1 MSGILKVSG
10 KIMSLMGR
18 GIVIVPQ
25 FILQLLG
32 WIITLVR
39 IAIDFIASASI
50 YGSVVI
56 VLIFTAGGIYN
67 VVQLHDS
74 VVGTIIL
81 FSLVAG
87 ILLFIY
93 NLAASIFNTI
103 LISISIALS
112 LIELGFGAINSGSE
126 IVYKWFGRM
135 AGQEAYE
142 DYVNKKNDKAFIRE
156 GRESAIQ

>member
-32 WIITLVR
+32 WIFTLVR
-39 IAIDFIASASI
+39 NAIDFIASASI
-50 YGSVVI
+50 FGSIVI

-67 VVQLHDS
+67 VVKLHDG
-74 VVGTIIL
+74 VIGTIIL

-87 ILLFIY
+87 ILLVIY
-93 NLAASIFNTI
+93 NLAVSIFNTI
-103 LISISIALS
+103 LKSISIVLS
-112 LIELGFGAINSGSE
+112 LIALGFGAINSALE
-126 IVYKWFGRM
+126 IVYRWFVRM
-135 AGQEAYE
+135 AGQEEYE
-142 DYVNKKNDKAFIRE
+142 DYVNKENDKAFIRE
-156 GRESAIQ
+156 ARESAIQ